1 MKNLGEMDS
10 NQGKVSKVQKLSDD
24 QAQEADAIKQQ
35 RSKELAVTLHKQ
47 KEEIKVYHLPLLRC
61 FCD

>member
-1 MKNLGEMDS
+1 MKTIGEIDS

-35 RSKELAVTLHKQ
+35 RSKELAITLNKQ
-47 KEEIKVYHLPLLRC
+47 KEENKVYALAPPTVFL
-61 FCD
+61 